1 MIDKVLRNSYLYISL
16 PERYK
21 VKYAKEN
28 KDEKTGIILSANSK
42 DSWNNKSIP
51 YEIGKVIQVGDGFD
65 KYNRPLSDIYS
76 PGQLVKIAPKKGMDH
91 KIDDEYAYTIIQDS
105 DVISIM

>member
-1 MIDKVLRNSYLYISL
+1 MIDKQLRNNYLYVSL

-21 VKYAKEN
+21 VKYAKED

-65 KYNRPLSDIYS
+65 KHSRPLSDIYS
-76 PGQLVKIAPKKGMDH
+76 PGQNIKIAPKKGMDY
-91 KIDDEYAYTIIQDS
+91 KIDDEYTYTIIQDS
-105 DVISIM
+105 DVIAIV